1 MPFTQCL
8 RTQPPTV
15 VGSFQRPVQA
25 QSPEKHRVVGHH
37 QQGPTVLPEHA
48 FQGLPRSQVEVVV
61 RFVEQ

>member
-1 MPFTQCL
+1 MASSSVLQA
-8 RTQPPTV
+8 PTR
-15 VGSFQRPVQA
+15 GSSPQFAIQRQVA
-25 QSPEKHRVVGHH
+25 EKHRVVGHH